1 MPLPVEPPPYLDLRE
16 QGLYAINMNIK
27 KLEKKLEDA
36 EAEWQA
42 CDGSASMERLNV
54 AFHNRVYLKT
64 TVGKQL
70 ADQKRLSYDF
80 QNAP

>member
-16 QGLYAINMNIK
+16 QCLYAINMNIK
-27 KLEKKLEDA
+27 ELEQKLEDA

-42 CDGSASMERLNV
+42 CDGSASIERLNA
-54 AFHNRVYLKT
+54 AFHNRVYLKM

-70 ADQKRLSYDF
+70 ADQKRLLRDF
-80 QNAP
+80 ENAP

>member
-1 MPLPVEPPPYLDLRE
+1 MPLPVEPPPYLDLRD

-27 KLEKKLEDA
+27 KLEQKLEDA

-42 CDGSASMERLNV
+42 CDGSASIERLKA

-70 ADQKRLSYDF
+70 ADQKRLLHDF